1 MGFLEVFRK
10 RDMTLDTQEA
20 VVPVEEVFCAI
31 QPVDLS
37 VGELEQQ
44 GYFRIPDG
52 LAAHADALVQYAPG
66 AAVAMMEGGLY
77 KAVFDS
83 GIGVLQKSAQYPGLY
98 LGNVV
103 SPDKN
108 NAIKAVAAW
117 QQVSAAPQIA
127 LGIFT
132 AVSVVTGQYFM
143 AQTNQKL
150 ESLADGIETLQQFV
164 EEDDYNTLRAC
175 QNYFTYV
182 QKNLRSIMENDI
194 QRQSTATI
202 IAGKKVECDTLAG
215 KYKSLIDKIHLKQRK
230 KEDIQKTL
238 DTFSKYVSVYR
249 AAIFMYS
256 YATYLETLLVE
267 NTDSEYLQNV
277 AEEIKTRQSAFGA
290 SIDSWE
296 QRFGGFIEKAR
307 AFKLDRF
314 LEDQETDHFWDKPVN
329 RVKEAVL
336 LKREDYPLEKAR
348 EFFASIIDSQD
359 DLSPIESVHQSIDM
373 LDRVYN
379 RPVEAIM
386 AGKDIFIKL
395 CKEAG

>member
-10 RDMTLDTQEA
+10 KNMTNDAPEA
-20 VVPVEEVFCAI
+20 VVPAEEVFCSI
-31 QPVDLS
+31 QPIDLS
-37 VGELEQQ
+37 VNELEEQ
-44 GYFRIPDG
+44 GYIRIPDG
-52 LAAHADALVQYAPG
+52 LVAQADALVQYAPG
-66 AAVAMMEGGLY
+66 AAVSMMEGGLY

-103 SPDKN
+103 SPDRN

-143 AQTNQKL
+143 AQTNKKL
-150 ESLADGIETLQQFV
+150 ESFADGIETLQQFV
-164 EEDDYNTLRAC
+164 EESDYSTLRAS
-175 QNYFTYV
+175 QSYFAYV
-182 QKNLRSIMENDI
+182 HKNLRSIMENEI

-202 IAGKKVECDTLAG
+202 IEGKKVDCDELAD
-215 KYKSLIDKIHLKQRK
+215 KYRGLIDKIHLKQRK

-238 DTFSKYVSVYR
+238 DSFSKYVSVYR
-249 AAIFMYS
+249 AAVFMYS
-256 YATYLETLLVE
+256 YATYLHTLLVQNTGSE
-267 NTDSEYLQNV
+267 NLKNI
-277 AEEIKTRQSAFGA
+277 AEEIKTRQNTFRENLS
-290 SIDSWE
+290 SWE
-296 QRFGGFIEKAR
+296 QRFGGYIEKAK

-314 LEDQETDHFWDKPVN
+314 LENQRTDHFWDKPVN
-329 RVKEAVL
+329 RIKEAVL

-348 EFFASIIDSQD
+348 ECLASIIDSQD
-359 DLSPIESVHQSIDM
+359 DLSRIESVHQSIDL

-379 RPVEAIM
+379 RPVEVIL
-386 AGKDIFIKL
+386 AGNDIYVRL
-395 CKEAG
+395 NESA